1 MYLDDFQAAQKK
13 CITAKSRSD
22 LSSSEDTTKT
32 RKIRKKKVMKNSD
45 SAGNI
50 I

>member
-13 CITAKSRSD
+13 FIAAKLRSD

-32 RKIRKKKVMKNSD
+32 KKIRKKKL
-45 SAGNI
+45 
-50 I
+50 